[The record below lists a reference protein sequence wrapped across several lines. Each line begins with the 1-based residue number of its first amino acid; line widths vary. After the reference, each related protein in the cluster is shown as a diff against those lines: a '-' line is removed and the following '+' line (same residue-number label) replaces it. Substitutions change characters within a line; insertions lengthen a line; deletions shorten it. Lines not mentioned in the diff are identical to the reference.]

1 MEEIWSM
8 NLKKRNELLI
18 KALKLAL
25 DAHKNQVRKGDLSPY
40 VGHLID
46 VVSILTNVG
55 FVDDKLLISALLHD
69 VIEDTDVT
77 LECLEN
83 EYGTEVKNTVMCL
96 TDDKGKAL
104 DERRKDQLNKA
115 KTASSNVQ
123 LIKLADAI
131 SNAKSIPILW
141 SMERANNSMNHLVKL
156 AKTCSKESEKLTET
170 LINTVE
176 KSLNSHQVLTD
187 LIAKNVDVW
196 LSKNSVYYSFNTDKF
211 YVFLSNKNDKTKALY
226 AQIGGKYDIYLRAKR
241 NKTLQGGAVLK
252 REISL
257 KYIVD
262 ELGTH
267 DVSESTLHNT
277 FMNVLDCDSSRLI

>member
-1 MEEIWSM
+1 M
-8 NLKKRNELLI
+8 NLKKRNVLLI
-18 KALKLAL
+18 KALKLTL

-46 VVSILTNVG
+46 VVSILSNAG

-77 LECLEN
+77 LKCLEN
-83 EYGTEVKNTVMCL
+83 EYGVEVKNTVMCL

-104 DERRKDQLNKA
+104 VKRRKDQLNKA

-141 SMERANNSMNHLVKL
+141 SMERVNDSMNHLVKL
-156 AKTCSKESEKLTET
+156 AKACSKESEKLAES

-176 KSLNSHQVLTD
+176 KSLNSHQVLID
-187 LIAKNVDVW
+187 LIATNVDVW
-196 LSKNSVYYSFNTDKF
+196 LSNNSVFYSFNTDSF
-211 YVFLSNKNDKTKALY
+211 YVFLTDKVVKKTVLN
-226 AQIGGKYDIYLRAKR
+226 AQICGKYDIYLRAKR
-241 NKTLQGGAVLK
+241 DKYLQGGSVIK
-252 REISL
+252 REFTL

-262 ELGTH
+262 EHGTKEIR
-267 DVSESTLHNT
+267 ESILHNT
-277 FMNVLDCDSSRLI
+277 FMSVLNCT